1 MTDFSDEEL
10 WGELTEADGQ
20 RRGEILLELADRCYH
35 RNDMIQF
42 ETLVEAAA
50 EASESAGDDRLA
62 AYARFNQGQ
71 GLMELERFEE
81 AVGGFLS
88 AAEYFGTLGA
98 QGDVAL
104 ATQRAADG
112 YAALADLDSAV
123 NHWHTALALFE
134 SEDDQLS
141 AGRVHMAMGAAYISA
156 ESATISGARGLAEE
170 CFTKARASFR
180 AARSAQHVAWAD
192 DAAAE
197 ALIQQGRTAEALPLL
212 RSCLDIARV
221 GSDDVARGY
230 AGLRLGLA
238 LRILGAHSEAL
249 EHLRD
254 ARSAYQSD
262 ENLIGVAR
270 CDLEAGHARRALRDQ
285 ASAEGLYQGA
295 RSIFDAMGADDYLVL
310 TDRARAELFLATDRF
325 AEAAAVARDAL
336 ERAADVGE
344 PVMALDHAAVL
355 AEALLEMDEPA
366 KALEVVNRH
375 LASHD
380 VPVDSIAAARHQSVV
395 AMTLLANDLDDE
407 ALATVDA
414 ALAASAAHNEPNLHA
429 RLYELR
435 WRARPPSSEADRDL
449 AHAVAL
455 YLAAGN
461 SDRATALSSYFLP
474 DDTSRAVRSEDLL
487 SMRGLRPSVDV
498 DFRTPGNSGVT
509 DSGG

>member
-1 MTDFSDEEL
+1 MNELSDEEL

-71 GLMELERFEE
+71 GLMELERFDE
-81 AVGGFLS
+81 AVSGFLS
-88 AAEYFGTLGA
+88 AAQYFGSLGA

-112 YAALADLDSAV
+112 YAALADLESAV
-123 NHWHTALALFE
+123 DHWQTALALFE
-134 SEDDQLS
+134 SEADHLS
-141 AGRVHMAMGAAYISA
+141 AGRVHMAMGAAYINT
-156 ESATISGARGLAEE
+156 ESSSITGTRGLAEQ
-170 CFTKARASFR
+170 CFTRARAAFR
-180 AARSAQHVAWAD
+180 QARSAQHVAWAD

-197 ALIQQGRTAEALPLL
+197 ALIQQGRTPEALPLL

-238 LRILGAHSEAL
+238 LRILGHHTEAL

-254 ARSAYQSD
+254 SRSAYQSD

-270 CDLEAGHARRALRDQ
+270 CDLEAAHALRALRDE
-285 ASAEGLYQGA
+285 AAAENLYQGA

-310 TDRARAELFLATDRF
+310 TDRARAELFLATGR
-325 AEAAAVARDAL
+325 AGEAAAVARESLANAV
-336 ERAADVGE
+336 EVGE
-344 PVMALDHAAVL
+344 SVLALDHAALL
-355 AEALLEMDEPA
+355 AEALLELGADDE
-366 KALEVVNRH
+366 ALTVAHTH
-375 LASHD
+375 LAAHE
-380 VPVDSIAAARHQSVV
+380 VGVDSLDAVRHQGVL
-395 AMTLLANDLDDE
+395 AMTLLANGLNE
-407 ALATVDA
+407 QALATVDA
-414 ALAASAAHNEPNLHA
+414 ALTMPAAHNDPNLHA

-435 WRARPPSSEADRDL
+435 WRARTPSADADRDL

-455 YLAAGN
+455 YLAAGD
-461 SDRATALSSYFLP
+461 SERATALSSHFLP
-474 DDTSRAVRSEDLL
+474 EDSARRVRTEDLL
-487 SMRGLRPSVDV
+487 SMRGLRPEVDTSM
-498 DFRTPGNSGVT
+498 RTPGPSGIS
-509 DSGG
+509 DSDF

>member
-1 MTDFSDEEL
+1 MTDSSDEEL
-10 WGELTEADGQ
+10 WGELTGADGQ

-42 ETLVEAAA
+42 ETLVAAAA

-71 GLMELERFEE
+71 GLMELERYSE
-81 AVGGFLS
+81 AVTGFLA
-88 AAEYFGTLGA
+88 AAEYFGSIGA
-98 QGDVAL
+98 QADVAL

-112 YAALADLDSAV
+112 YAALSDLDAAV
-123 NHWHTALALFE
+123 DHWRTALALFE

-141 AGRVHMAMGAAYISA
+141 VGRVHMAMGTAYISN
-156 ESATISGARGLAEE
+156 ESATISGARGLAED
-170 CFTKARASFR
+170 CFTRARAAFR
-180 AARSAQHVAWAD
+180 QARSAQHVAWAD

-238 LRILGAHSEAL
+238 LRILGSHAEAL

-254 ARSAYQSD
+254 ARSAYQAD

-270 CDLEAGHARRALRDQ
+270 CDLEAGHALRALEDE
-285 ASAEGLYQGA
+285 SAAESLYQGA

-310 TDRARAELFLATDRF
+310 TDRARAELFGATGRY
-325 AEAAAVARDAL
+325 AEAAAVAREAL
-336 ERAADVGE
+336 TRAAEVGE

-355 AEALLEMDEPA
+355 AEALLELGEHRE
-366 KALEVVNRH
+366 ALDVVHTH
-375 LASHD
+375 LADHE
-380 VPVDSIAAARHQSVV
+380 VPVDSIDAARHQGVL
-395 AMTLLANDLDDE
+395 AMTLLANDLKVE

-414 ALAASAAHNEPNLHA
+414 ALATSAAHNDPKLHA

-435 WRARPPSSEADRDL
+435 WRARPQSTEADRDL

-455 YLAAGN
+455 YLAAGD
-461 SDRATALSSYFLP
+461 SERATALSSYFLP
-474 DDTSRAVRSEDLL
+474 DDSARKVRSEDLL
-487 SMRGLRPSVDV
+487 SMRGLRPTVDV
-498 DFRTPGNSGVT
+498 DFRTPGTSGVT
-509 DSGG
+509 DSGN